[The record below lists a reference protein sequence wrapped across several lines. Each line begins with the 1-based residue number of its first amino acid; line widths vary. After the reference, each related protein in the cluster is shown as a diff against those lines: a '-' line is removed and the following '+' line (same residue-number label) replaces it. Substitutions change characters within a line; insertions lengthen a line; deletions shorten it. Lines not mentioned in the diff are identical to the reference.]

1 MNIEEKATYCLSCK
15 NKNCMKGCPLSNDIT
30 DTIKFV
36 KEGNYTKAFEKITQ
50 TTVLSSICGRICPH
64 TKQCQGSC
72 VRGIRGESVE
82 IGEIEA
88 FVGDYGL
95 DNNIEIKNF
104 SEYKELDKSV
114 AVIGSGPCGITCA
127 ATLKRLGINKVD
139 LYEKKSYLG
148 GLLVHGIPEFRLPKS
163 IVKKVYEK
171 IINLGIDVKYNMELG
186 KNIDLEDLKSK
197 YDAVFIAIGANK
209 SSKMNIDGED
219 LIGVYGGNELL
230 EYKNYPDFNGK
241 RVAVI
246 GGGNVAM
253 DAART
258 IKKLGADHVYVIYRR
273 AEEQMPAEKKEI
285 KDAKDEGIEFRFLNN
300 IVKILGKNKVEKI
313 ECIKTELI
321 YEEGK
326 RPYPVNI
333 ENSNYTLDMD
343 YVVMAIGSS
352 LEENILDGLEKNE
365 WGKIKID
372 ENYRTNIEN
381 VYAAGDVAGVKS
393 TVAWASYSGREA
405 AKKIYDDLKE
415 EING

>member
-241 RVAVI
+241 SVAVI

-253 DAART
+253 DASRA

>member
-148 GLLVHGIPEFRLPKS
+148 GLLVHGIPEFRLSKS
-163 IVKKVYEK
+163 TVKKVYEK

-241 RVAVI
+241 SVAVI

-253 DAART
+253 DASRT

-273 AEEQMPAEKKEI
+273 AEEQMPAEEKEI

-321 YEEGK
+321 FEEGK

>member
-104 SEYKELDKSV
+104 TEYKELDKSV

-148 GLLVHGIPEFRLPKS
+148 GLLVHGIPEFRLSKS
-163 IVKKVYEK
+163 TVKKVYEK

-241 RVAVI
+241 SVAVI

-253 DAART
+253 DASRT

-300 IVKILGKNKVEKI
+300 IVKILGKDKVEKI

-343 YVVMAIGSS
+343 YVVMAIGSC
-352 LEENILDGLEKNE
+352 LEKNVIDGLEKNE

>member
-127 ATLKRLGINKVD
+127 ATLKRLGIKKVD

-148 GLLVHGIPEFRLPKS
+148 GLLVHGIPEFRLSKS
-163 IVKKVYEK
+163 TVKKVYEK

-241 RVAVI
+241 SVAVI

-253 DAART
+253 DASRT

-273 AEEQMPAEKKEI
+273 AEEQMPAEEKEI

-300 IVKILGKNKVEKI
+300 IVKILGKDKVEKI

-321 YEEGK
+321 FEEGK

-381 VYAAGDVAGVKS
+381 VYAAGDAAGVKS
-393 TVAWASYSGREA
+393 TVAWSSFSGREA

>member
-104 SEYKELDKSV
+104 TEYKELDKSV

-148 GLLVHGIPEFRLPKS
+148 GLLVHGIPEFRLSKS
-163 IVKKVYEK
+163 TVKKVYEK
-171 IINLGIDVKYNMELG
+171 IINLGIDVKHNMELG
-186 KNIDLEDLKSK
+186 KNIDIEDLKSK

-241 RVAVI
+241 SVAVI

-253 DAART
+253 DASRT

>member
-148 GLLVHGIPEFRLPKS
+148 GLLVHGIPEFRLSKS
-163 IVKKVYEK
+163 TVKKVYEK

-241 RVAVI
+241 SVAVI

-253 DAART
+253 DASRT

-273 AEEQMPAEKKEI
+273 AEEQMPAEEKEI

-300 IVKILGKNKVEKI
+300 IVKILGKDKVEKI

-321 YEEGK
+321 FEEGK

-381 VYAAGDVAGVKS
+381 VYASGDVAGVKS

>member
-104 SEYKELDKSV
+104 TEYKELDKSV

-148 GLLVHGIPEFRLPKS
+148 GLLVHGIPEFRLSKS
-163 IVKKVYEK
+163 TVKKVYEK

-241 RVAVI
+241 SVAVI

-253 DAART
+253 DASRT

-300 IVKILGKNKVEKI
+300 IVKILGKDKVEKI

-343 YVVMAIGSS
+343 YVVMAIGSC
-352 LEENILDGLEKNE
+352 LEKNVIDDLEKNE

>member
-186 KNIDLEDLKSK
+186 KNIDLENLKSK

-241 RVAVI
+241 SVAVI

-253 DAART
+253 DASRT

-343 YVVMAIGSS
+343 YVVMAIGSC

>member
-104 SEYKELDKSV
+104 TEYKELDKSV

-148 GLLVHGIPEFRLPKS
+148 GLLVHGIPEFRLSKS
-163 IVKKVYEK
+163 TVKKVYEK

-186 KNIDLEDLKSK
+186 KNIDLENLKSK

-241 RVAVI
+241 SVAVI

-253 DAART
+253 DASRA

>member
-30 DTIKFV
+30 DMIKFV
-36 KEGNYTKAFEKITQ
+36 KEKDYIKAFERITQ
-50 TTVLSSICGRICPH
+50 TTILSSICGRVCPH

-82 IGEIEA
+82 IGKIEA
-88 FVGDYGL
+88 FIGDYGI
-95 DNNIEIKNF
+95 DNNIEIKNL

-127 ATLKRLGINKVD
+127 ATLKRLGIKKVD

-148 GLLVHGIPEFRLPKS
+148 GLLVHGIPEFRLPKD

-186 KNIDLEDLKSK
+186 KNIALKDLRSK

-209 SSKMNIDGED
+209 SSKMNIAGED

-241 RVAVI
+241 SVAVI

-285 KDAKDEGIEFRFLNN
+285 KDAKDEGIEFKFLNN
-300 IVKILGKNKVEKI
+300 ITKILGKDKVEKI

-321 YEEGK
+321 FEEGK
-326 RPYPVNI
+326 RPHPVNI
-333 ENSNYTLDMD
+333 DNSNYFLDMD
-343 YVVMAIGSS
+343 YVVMAIGSC
-352 LEENILDGLEKNE
+352 LEKNVIDDLEKNE

>member
-1 MNIEEKATYCLSCK
+1 MNIEEKAMYCLSCK

-30 DTIKFV
+30 DMIKFV
-36 KEGNYTKAFEKITQ
+36 KEKDYIKAFERITQ
-50 TTVLSSICGRICPH
+50 TTILSSICGRVCPH

-82 IGEIEA
+82 IGKIEA
-88 FVGDYGL
+88 FIGDYGI
-95 DNNIEIKNF
+95 DNNIEIKNL

-127 ATLKRLGINKVD
+127 ATLKRLGIKKVD

-148 GLLVHGIPEFRLPKS
+148 GLLVHGIPEFRLPKD

-186 KNIDLEDLKSK
+186 KNIALKDLRSK
-197 YDAVFIAIGANK
+197 YDAVFIAIGANI
-209 SSKMNIDGED
+209 SSKMNIAGED

-241 RVAVI
+241 SVAVI

-285 KDAKDEGIEFRFLNN
+285 KDAKDEGIEFKFLNN
-300 IVKILGKNKVEKI
+300 ITKILGKDKVEKI

-321 YEEGK
+321 FEEGK
-326 RPYPVNI
+326 RPHPVNI
-333 ENSNYTLDMD
+333 DNSNYFLDMD
-343 YVVMAIGSS
+343 YVVLAIGSC
-352 LEENILDGLEKNE
+352 LEKNVIDDLEKNE
-365 WGKIKID
+365 CEKIKID

-381 VYAAGDVAGVKS
+381 VYAAGDAAGMKS

-405 AKKIYDDLKE
+405 AKKIYNDLKE
-415 EING
+415 NNK